1 VERRD
6 FLRTGALAWAG
17 MSLARQGRAST
28 PGADPS
34 KFPVVVSTW
43 DFGLAANRE
52 AYERIRSGER
62 VLDAVQQGVMVTE
75 ADPEVTSVG
84 IGGYPNHEGVVELD
98 AALIDGETLAA
109 GSVAGVQSIKH
120 PVAVARKVMEQTP
133 HVLLVGEGARRFA
146 LEHGFEEE
154 ELLTEG
160 AKQAWEEYRARGGQP
175 AAADHDTIGLVG
187 RAPDGPM
194 AAACTTSGLAWKL
207 PGRVGDSPLIGH
219 GLYCDEQAG
228 GAAAT
233 GVGEEVIRV
242 CGSYQVVEFMRQ
254 GVDPDVAVR
263 RVLQRILRRKGAAA
277 EPNFVGF
284 VALRADGEI
293 GYASTTPGFQ
303 VAVSR
308 MGRHELVDA
317 PSLLGRREAAAG
329 AGSSS

>member
-6 FLRTGALAWAG
+6 FLRNGALAWAG
-17 MSLARQGRAST
+17 ISLARQVRAST

-52 AYERIRSGER
+52 AYERIRAGER

-84 IGGYPNHEGVVELD
+84 LGGYPNREGVVELD

-109 GSVAGVQSIKH
+109 GSVAGVQKIKH

-133 HVLLVGEGARRFA
+133 HVLLVGDGARRFA
-146 LEHGFEEE
+146 LENGFEEE

-160 AKQAWEEYRARGGQP
+160 ARQAWEEYRASGGQP
-175 AAADHDTIGLVG
+175 AVADHDTIGLVG
-187 RAPDGPM
+187 RAPDGHM

-207 PGRVGDSPLIGH
+207 AGRVGDSPLIGH

-242 CGSYQVVEFMRQ
+242 CGSYQAVEFMRQ
-254 GVDPDVAVR
+254 GVDPGVAAR

-277 EPNFVGF
+277 EPNFVGI

-293 GYASTTPGFQ
+293 GYASTTPGFR

-317 PSLLGRREAAAG
+317 PSLLGRKQAVVG
-329 AGSSS
+329 AGGSS